1 MSKGKLSKRART
13 LLAVCAAVVVLAG
26 ALTTLL
32 LLPAPEDSASSGETS
47 STPAITVVDRSK
59 DAEGETVENP
69 VKSMTIQLE
78 SEEIAFITG
87 EDGGLIVEQ
96 YKDLEPETY
105 ELSALASQTASI
117 TAVKDYGAVENP
129 ADYGF
134 DNPTATVSATYHDDS
149 TFSFEIGSQTPLK
162 DGYYLRETG
171 GTNVYEVELYVAETF
186 TVPSTDYIGTTLM
199 TSPEVR
205 EDDDS
210 GQAVLRDME
219 LSGTVRAD
227 KPFAFRMVTTEDT
240 DFSLYTYM
248 MTSPYLRGCNSDK
261 IQNLQSFTALT
272 ASSAVKAY
280 PTEEDLAAYGLDEP
294 YSVAELHTAVSTLVD
309 DPDASSTS
317 SGEEAEQVTSFYNVA
332 EHTIRVGD
340 TDEDGNYYVM
350 VDDIPVVYLV
360 SSSSISTWVEA
371 QYDDLADSLL
381 FMRDITTVKNV
392 SITIDGEKTT
402 FDLTHYPDE
411 EDRDDMMVVKSGDQT
426 LDTASFRSLYQNLM
440 GITRYGA
447 TESKPTGDPDVTV
460 EIVPMEG
467 EGDTIRVDLYQ
478 KDASLYTC
486 VQDTGEYYEVKA
498 SLVTRIIE
506 NVPDYLAGEE
516 IVAN

>member
-1 MSKGKLSKRART
+1 M
-13 LLAVCAAVVVLAG
+13 
-26 ALTTLL
+26 
-32 LLPAPEDSASSGETS
+32 
-47 STPAITVVDRSK
+47 
-59 DAEGETVENP
+59 
-69 VKSMTIQLE
+69 
-78 SEEIAFITG
+78 
-87 EDGGLIVEQ
+87 
-96 YKDLEPETY
+96 
-105 ELSALASQTASI
+105 
-117 TAVKDYGAVENP
+117 
-129 ADYGF
+129 
-134 DNPTATVSATYHDDS
+134 
-149 TFSFEIGSQTPLK
+149 
-162 DGYYLRETG
+162 
-171 GTNVYEVELYVAETF
+171 AETF
-186 TVPSTDYIGTTLM
+186 TAPSTDYIGTTLM
-199 TSPEVR
+199 TTPEIK

-261 IQNLQSFTALT
+261 IQNLQSFTSLT
-272 ASSAVKAY
+272 ASRAVKAY

-340 TDEDGNYYVM
+340 TDEDGNYYVT

-360 SSSSISTWVEA
+360 SSSSISLWVEA

-392 SITIDGEKTT
+392 SVTIDGEKTT

-447 TESKPTGDPDVTV
+447 AASKPTGDPDVTV
-460 EIVPMEG
+460 EIVPI

-478 KDASLYTC
+478 KDASIYTC